1 MALHPGLQGWRPRL
15 LLCGAL
21 ALVAAAGLFAAMTRV
36 EVTGRWRG
44 LYVLHG
50 RDTPRLEVTD
60 DLLLGDGSRLLASVS
75 LTRVRALL
83 GVEAGAPRPG
93 EPSLALDWDER
104 DGRGLVRNRFVDG
117 TELVT
122 LFGRYEDDDGKT
134 PRGLFVGGA
143 VPDIA
148 ADATSQDQSGMAY
161 HDAHGWTHVWC
172 NVNEALVD
180 KGANA
185 FVWPSTWR
193 FLGSRVLVNDGRRVV
208 LETNH
213 EVQVRGG
220 TLRMDRFAYFTA
232 GQPWFELAIQLTSL
246 GPGDVDYAYLYG
258 DEPWVGRFGSADG
271 NVGWVDDRIVLNE
284 EFVDPHAH
292 RWGGILDEKSGFAN
306 YIEWL
311 GEAEPTQ
318 VYFSNA
324 AGKVAVGPR
333 PVPLQSNEV
342 FVGLQ
347 WANQRLHPGEERS
360 IRLAIGLAEHDPA
373 TGRPRRP
380 LPAVAR

>member
-1 MALHPGLQGWRPRL
+1 MMALHPGLGGWRPRL
-15 LLCGAL
+15 ALVGAL
-21 ALVAAAGLFAAMTRV
+21 ALVALAGLFAAMTRV

-44 LYVLHG
+44 LYVLQG
-50 RDTPRLEVTD
+50 RDSPRLEVKD
-60 DLLLGDGSRLLASVS
+60 DLLLGDGSRLIASVS
-75 LTRVRALL
+75 LTRVRTLL
-83 GVEAGAPRPG
+83 GFEPAAPRPG

-104 DGRGLVRNRFVDG
+104 EGRGLIRNRFADG

-134 PRGLFVGGA
+134 PHGLFVGGA

-148 ADATSQDQSGMAY
+148 ADAAHQDQSGMAY
-161 HDAHGWTHVWC
+161 HDARGWTHIWC

-213 EVQVRGG
+213 EADLKGG
-220 TLRMDRFAYFTA
+220 TLRMDRFAYFAA
-232 GQPWFELAIQLTSL
+232 GQPWFELGIQLTAL
-246 GPGDVDYAYLYG
+246 GPGPVEYAYLYG

-271 NVGWVDDRIVLNE
+271 NVGWVEERIVLNE
-284 EFVDPHAH
+284 ELIDPVAH

-311 GEAEPTQ
+311 GEVAPSQ

-324 AGKVAVGPR
+324 AGKFSPGPG
-333 PVPLQSNEV
+333 PVPLSSNEV
-342 FVGLQ
+342 FIGLQ
-347 WANQRLHPGEERS
+347 WTGQRLRPGEERS

-373 TGRPRRP
+373 TGRPMRPVRR
-380 LPAVAR
+380 